1 MKVFVSK
8 DAERLAE
15 LSAKQTL
22 TARDQADLF
31 GIAER
36 LERLDE
42 RLRNLSSATPH
53 TPGRTY
59 ADGVRDERLR
69 ILGRSNLPT
78 QSVELVGADAE
89 TIQRAM
95 AAGRVKK
102 VARGVSGLTEA
113 PAPRKPQVPKY
124 PSLEGIKI
132 DLSRLKV

>member
-22 TARDQADLF
+22 TAWDQINLF
-31 GIAER
+31 SIAER

-42 RLRNLSSATPH
+42 RVRNLTAHS
-53 TPGRTY
+53 PGKTY

-69 ILGRSNLPT
+69 ILGRSNLPL
-78 QSVELVGADAE
+78 QSVELTGADAE

-95 AAGRVKK
+95 AAGQVKK
-102 VARGVSGLTEA
+102 VARGVSGLAEA
-113 PAPRKPQVPKY
+113 PPARKPQVPKY

-132 DLSRLKV
+132 DLSRLKM